1 MGLNIAIVVTD
12 RCHASSVFSVVD
24 MLLAANYC
32 SGKLLNSRFDI
43 FDVSLIGFD
52 DHYKASNGYTIGPLV
67 HPDSI
72 GQPDLVIVP
81 GIVESVFQSDR
92 MEERLARYQLWFKQI
107 RLWHEMGAVICGACT
122 GNIFL
127 AGSGIAGGRPLT
139 CHWISEPVLSKTF
152 PQERFDA
159 KEMLYDHGDII
170 SLGGA
175 YAIQHIVIYIIEK
188 LVTRELAI
196 ATSKLMMVEPEKG
209 MQSPFRLFLPDK
221 KHGDSAIKNIQ
232 DWLEVHFR
240 HAISIGDLAE
250 KMNISERQFC
260 RRFKRATGD
269 SPGNYIQRLRLE
281 FVKHSLERND
291 KSPSSIIW
299 DTGYEDVSSFRRLF
313 KRETG
318 MTMNEYR
325 KRFST

>member
-1 MGLNIAIVVTD
+1 MVIKVAIVVTE

-24 MLLAANYC
+24 MLLASNYC
-32 SGKLLNSRFDI
+32 SGKLLKGRFDV
-43 FDVSLIGFD
+43 FDVALIGFD
-52 DHYKASNGYTIGPLV
+52 DQYCASNGYTIGPLV
-67 HPDSI
+67 HPDTI
-72 GQPDLVIVP
+72 GQPDIVIVP
-81 GIVESVFQSDR
+81 GVVESVFRSDR
-92 MEERLARYQLWFKQI
+92 MEERLARYQQWFKQI
-107 RLWHEMGAVICGACT
+107 RRWHARGSVICGACT

-127 AGSGIAGGRPLT
+127 AGSGIAQGRALT
-139 CHWISEPVLSKTF
+139 CHWISESVLSETF
-152 PQERFDA
+152 PDEKFNA

-188 LVTRELAI
+188 LVNRELAI

-221 KHGDSAIKNIQ
+221 KHGDSAIKEIQ

-240 HAISIGDLAE
+240 HAVSIGDLAE
-250 KMNISERQFC
+250 RMNISERQFC
-260 RRFKRATGD
+260 RRFKNATGD

-281 FVKHSLERND
+281 FVKHSLENND
-291 KSPSSIIW
+291 KSPSLIIW

-325 KRFST
+325 RRFGT

>member
-24 MLLAANYC
+24 MLLASNYC
-32 SGKLLNSRFDI
+32 SGKLLKNSFEV

-52 DHYKASNGYTIGPLV
+52 DQYNASNGYTIGPLV

-81 GIVESVFQSDR
+81 GVVESVFRSDR
-92 MEERLARYQLWFKQI
+92 MEEQLARYRLWFNQI
-107 RLWHEMGAVICGACT
+107 QRWHGQGSVICGACT

-127 AGSGIAGGRPLT
+127 AGSGIAQGRSLT

-152 PQERFDA
+152 PNERFSA
-159 KEMLYDHGDII
+159 KEMLFDHGDII

-175 YAIQHIVIYIIEK
+175 YAIQHIVIYLIEK
-188 LVTRELAI
+188 FISRELAM

-209 MQSPFRLFLPDK
+209 LQSPFRLFLPDK
-221 KHGDSAIKNIQ
+221 KHGDSAIKDIQ
-232 DWLEVHFR
+232 EWLEIHFR
-240 HAISIGDLAE
+240 QGVSISDLACR
-250 KMNISERQFC
+250 MNISERQFC
-260 RRFKRATGD
+260 RRFKSATGD

-281 FVKHSLERND
+281 FVKHRLESNNH
-291 KSPSSIIW
+291 SPSSIIW
-299 DTGYEDVSSFRRLF
+299 DAGYEDVSSFRRLF

-325 KRFST
+325 RRFGT